1 MRGGFRQR
9 NHLKTSDFSAS
20 FRSSTQGHCLKF
32 YPVWAKWRSDFLGAI
47 MLNRLTVSALLKAVI
62 LITAVIT
69 IVQFSL
75 SAFESWQRL
84 QEASRI
90 STIADASANLFKAMH
105 NLRTDRSTT
114 SRLLNSDS
122 MDADIEKYL
131 RSLRDAEMPAMANG
145 LALLEPM
152 QFAQHDTLVPA
163 FDKALKTITTLQK
176 EFWEAMGQP
185 KASRRPA
192 LSKEYVDITN
202 VLLETL
208 DKLSGVLAADVNH
221 KDATIDQLLSI
232 KQTAW
237 LLRNTAGEASLI
249 ISQGLA
255 AGKIAPDVQQKYLK
269 FVGGIDAAWGA
280 LQLTVSGMQ
289 LPPALSTAMAAN
301 KTAYFEPQYLELRE
315 RLLKALTEGGKPEL
329 TANQWS
335 PVTVGRLSAA
345 VGVAEAALDAA
356 KDRAG
361 ELHNSALHSLIT
373 HLLLLS
379 AAALFA
385 IGALTFVTRRVINPL
400 QNIRDAML
408 KVAGGDLS
416 IDTGY
421 LDRKD
426 EIGALAG
433 ALETFKQQAQDKLK
447 IEAQER
453 ERNAGAAARQ
463 RAIENHVTE
472 FEGSVRQTLQQ
483 LGEASGEMRKTS
495 AGLSTVSRQTN
506 SRVEVAQKASGEAS
520 MSVESVASAAEE
532 LSASINDI
540 SQQAAHAAGI
550 ASRAVDQAAKTDG
563 TVQGLAKSA
572 GRIGEVVGLINTIAA
587 QTNLLALN
595 ATIEA
600 ARAGEA
606 GRGFAVVASEVK
618 SLASQTAK
626 ATEEISEQI
635 ADIQK
640 VAGDA
645 INAIQAIG
653 GIIGEVNEVATA
665 IAAAVQEQGA
675 ATQEITRSTQYAAQ
689 GTKNVSDNIT
699 GVKADA
705 DTAAGAAENVKQAS
719 ETLETQSRQLGHQV
733 SDFLGKIRAA

>member
-1 MRGGFRQR
+1 
-9 NHLKTSDFSAS
+9 
-20 FRSSTQGHCLKF
+20 
-32 YPVWAKWRSDFLGAI
+32 

-62 LITAVIT
+62 LSTALVIVV
-69 IVQFSL
+69 IFAL
-75 SAFESWQRL
+75 SAWESWGRL
-84 QEASRI
+84 QSASRI
-90 STIADASANLFKAMH
+90 SVIADASANLFKAMH

-114 SRLLNSDS
+114 SRLLNSDT

-145 LALLEPM
+145 LALLTPM
-152 QFAQHDTLVPA
+152 QFAQHDTLIPEFDRA
-163 FDKALKTITTLQK
+163 FKTITALQK
-176 EFWEAMGQP
+176 EFWEAMGRP
-185 KASRRPA
+185 KPSRRPA
-192 LSKEYVDITN
+192 LSKEYVDVTN
-202 VLLETL
+202 VLLDTL
-208 DKLSGVLAADVNH
+208 EKLSGVLAADVNH
-221 KDATIDQLLSI
+221 QDATIDQLLLI

-249 ISQGLA
+249 ISTGLA
-255 AGKIAPDVQQKYLK
+255 AGKITPEAHQNYVK
-269 FVGGIDAAWGA
+269 FLGGTDAAWGA
-280 LQLTVSGMQ
+280 LQLATGMQ
-289 LPPALSTAMAAN
+289 LPPALSAAMSAN
-301 KTAYFEPQYLELRE
+301 KTAYFEPQYLQLRD
-315 RLLKALTEGGKPEL
+315 RLLTALTEGGKAEM

-345 VGVAEAALDAA
+345 VGVAEAALEAA
-356 KDRAG
+356 KQRAA
-361 ELHNSALHSLIT
+361 ELRSSASESLILQLV
-373 HLLLLS
+373 LLI
-379 AAALFA
+379 AALA
-385 IGALTFVTRRVINPL
+385 LAAGALLTVTRRVIRPL
-400 QNIRDAML
+400 HTMRDAML
-408 KVAGGDLS
+408 KVAAGDLS
-416 IDTGY
+416 VETGY
-421 LDRKD
+421 ASRQD
-426 EIGALAG
+426 EIGGLAS
-433 ALETFKQQAQDKLK
+433 ALETFKHQAEDKLK

-453 ERNAGAAARQ
+453 ERNAGAAMRQ
-463 RAIENHVTE
+463 RAIEAYVAE
-472 FEGSVRQTLQQ
+472 FEATMRQTLQQ
-483 LGEASGEMRKTS
+483 LGDASGAMRTTS
-495 AGLSTVSRQTN
+495 NSLSSVSRQTN

-550 ASRAVDQAAKTDG
+550 ASRAVDQAAKTDD

-572 GRIGEVVGLINTIAA
+572 GRIGEVVGIINTIAA

-626 ATEEISEQI
+626 ATDEISEQI

-640 VAGDA
+640 VAGEAIDA
-645 INAIQAIG
+645 IKGIG
-653 GIIGEVNEVATA
+653 SIIGEVNEVATA

-689 GTKNVSDNIT
+689 GTKNVSENIT

-705 DTAAGAAENVKQAS
+705 DASAAAAENVKGAS
-719 ETLETQSRQLGHQV
+719 ETLETQSQHLGHQV
-733 SDFLGKIRAA
+733 TDFLGKIRAA